1 MLFQMIVLT
10 AFCQKDINYKE
21 ILKDL
26 AKLDSCIETTINKDK
41 IIVEQNNFISAKNS
55 YIEYQKKQID
65 DLLQKGHKNNKTI
78 IKQSKN
84 LQANSKKIVKQ
95 QTFIKYLGFSNG
107 IFIIIL
113 VIVLI

>member
-1 MLFQMIVLT
+1 MIY
-10 AFCQKDINYKE
+10 YK
-21 ILKDL
+21 
-26 AKLDSCIETTINKDK
+26 
-41 IIVEQNNFISAKNS
+41 
-55 YIEYQKKQID
+55 
-65 DLLQKGHKNNKTI
+65 KGTKT